1 MDLYFDRLSFLC
13 INTCGFVNHS
23 VYGRVK
29 MSQSSSSNEVL
40 ISRKGSAY
48 LFKAGILKLPSF
60 NGHTFFSRMIA
71 VSYNLTWQS
80 SLSHIYMHEGY

>member
-1 MDLYFDRLSFLC
+1 
-13 INTCGFVNHS
+13 
-23 VYGRVK
+23 

-80 SLSHIYMHEGY
+80 SLSHIYLHEGY

>member
-1 MDLYFDRLSFLC
+1 
-13 INTCGFVNHS
+13 
-23 VYGRVK
+23 

-60 NGHTFFSRMIA
+60 NGHTFF
-71 VSYNLTWQS
+71 Q
-80 SLSHIYMHEGY
+80 E